1 MPQIQAFGDESRRS
15 FLQWRIRLMKSEPN
29 ALSMGWFG
37 FSLACI
43 ELRQMRIP
51 CPLAIEVL

>member
-29 ALSMGWFG
+29 AYSMGWFG